1 MQWNDLEGS
10 GFSTAEPWMRINPNY
25 VLINEKQQESD
36 GGSVLSFYKKMISL
50 RKNPAYRNTFV
61 YGSFTP
67 VCENENDLMAYRR
80 TGEADILVLANISGQ
95 IVKVSIDPSFCRV
108 LLNNTDAFILEGEG
122 TVCLEPF
129 QAVVLEKITL

>member
-1 MQWNDLEGS
+1 M
-10 GFSTAEPWMRINPNY
+10 
-25 VLINEKQQESD
+25 
-36 GGSVLSFYKKMISL
+36 
-50 RKNPAYRNTFV
+50 

-95 IVKVSIDPSFCRV
+95 IVKVPIDPSFCRV